1 MEELIH
7 NGVDFSDLLPT
18 INQLKLKEQSYDTKR
33 SLVLCD
39 ILCTPEYETLMSIFN
54 AMLKVKEFSER
65 SYNLVTEVIETVPSY
80 YTAYA
85 YKFEIIMH
93 INKDISEELNWL
105 DEFSLDNIKNYQIWS
120 YRTELIKEHHKKNN
134 SKESFKKMLH
144 RENVLTML
152 LFDEDAKN
160 HHVWSYK
167 SWFLNYFE
175 YDLDDY
181 AAEVDYIGKLIE
193 KDVLN
198 NSAWCFRYK
207 LIMDLFNRSKD
218 EQKELLLLEE
228 LEYSEEQINKYPD
241 NISSWNY
248 HFRMLELLNN
258 NNFSIKKDLFSLYE
272 AHLNESVYPIEY
284 YAKYLSLI
292 DKHGNQARIKDL
304 YLILRDH
311 RDPIRKV
318 YWDYKISQL

>member
-7 NGVDFSDLLPT
+7 NGVDYSDLLPT
-18 INQLKLKEQSYDTKR
+18 INQLKVKEQNYDSKR

-65 SYNLVTEVIETVPSY
+65 SYNLVTEVIKTVPSY

-85 YKFEIIMH
+85 YKFEIVKN
-93 INKDISEELNWL
+93 INKDILEELNWL

-120 YRTELIKEHHKKNN
+120 YRTELIKEHNKKNN

-207 LIMDLFNRSKD
+207 LIMDLVNKSKG
-218 EQKELLLLEE
+218 EQKELLLTEE

-248 HFRMLELLNN
+248 HFRMIELIKD
-258 NNFSIKKDLFSLYE
+258 NNFSIKKDMFSLYE

-284 YAKYLSLI
+284 YAKYLNLI
-292 DKHGNQARIKDL
+292 DKNGNQSRVKDL